1 MSQLWKEL
9 HERSISFTGKD
20 DSEFIIQWAAK
31 IPRFT
36 RGCKC
41 NEFWSNWYP
50 KNKPDFTNN
59 PDSYFA
65 WSVKAHNAVNAKLNK
80 KIWSVEEARE
90 QWTPKQ
96 DPTQ

>member
-9 HERSISFTGKD
+9 HERAISFTEKND
-20 DSEFIIQWAAK
+20 TLFINQWSAK

-41 NEFWSNWYP
+41 HEFWVVWYS
-50 KNKPDFTNN
+50 KNKPDFSNN

-65 WSVKAHNAVNAKLNK
+65 WTVKAHNAVNAKLRK
-80 KIWSVEEARE
+80 KIWTVEEAKT
-90 QWTPKQ
+90 QWTAK
-96 DPTQ
+96 TNTTE